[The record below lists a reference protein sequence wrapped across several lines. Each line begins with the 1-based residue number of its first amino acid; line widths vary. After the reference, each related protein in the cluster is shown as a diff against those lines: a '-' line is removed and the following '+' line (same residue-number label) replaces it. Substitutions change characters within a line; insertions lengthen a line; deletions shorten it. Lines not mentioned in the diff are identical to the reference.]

1 MSYYDDSS
9 LFLSPNG
16 YKTSV
21 LFAQK
26 PMDAN
31 GQLAFTRSNDTA
43 TRVNSAGLIEKVR
56 TNRVLQSQTLSV
68 SPTWTAYSGTTVTAD
83 AIAAPDGTLT
93 ADRIAGTSA
102 AFRGIFQT
110 ISSSAVPHTFSVYL
124 KSATGSATTA
134 RIWVDSGVSLV
145 NVTTDWQRF
154 SVTAT
159 TAASFDVQISTAVSS
174 AIDVYAWGAQ
184 LETGDIATDY
194 IPTTTA
200 AVSVGPVANLPRID
214 YTGGGCG
221 KLLLEPQRTN
231 SATYSES
238 FNNAAWTK
246 TQSTITANAV
256 ISPDGYTNADKLV
269 EGSGSVQPTVLVN
282 FGVLTT
288 TLSQSIY
295 AKAGERSVLALGSNT
310 TDNTNA
316 YAIFDLTNGVCKAL
330 TSAKLASF
338 SITSVGNGWYRCTV
352 NFIASTSTAGHRFVI
367 AVGNDYNASFSS
379 GLSPL
384 PAYTGNGTSGIYI
397 WGAQL
402 EAGSYATSYIP
413 TLGASVTRGADACV
427 KTGISSLIGQT
438 EGTLFVETTYNGA
451 ANSSQFNRI
460 INITDGSLDNF
471 IAVSKNSG
479 TAQLYVYSQAGGA
492 AQVDSS
498 AIANTNL
505 IGTHKIALAYKAND
519 FVLYVDGVQRFT
531 DTSGLVA
538 ACSQLN
544 IGGIGALGG
553 GADQL
558 GGSVNQALLFKTRL
572 SNSELAQL
580 TTI

>member
-43 TRVNSAGLIEKVR
+43 TRVGPDGLIEKVR

-68 SPTWTAYSGTTVTAD
+68 SPTWIPYSGTTVTAD

-93 ADRIAGTSA
+93 ADRIAGTSG
-102 AFRGIFQT
+102 AFRGIRQT

-231 SATYSES
+231 LATFSEQ

-246 TQSTITANAV
+246 TQSTITANSV
-256 ISPDGYTNADKLV
+256 VSPDGYTNADKLV

-288 TLSQSIY
+288 TLSQSVY

-384 PAYTGNGTSGIYI
+384 PAYTGNGSSGLYI

-402 EAGSYATSYIP
+402 EVGSYPTSYIP
-413 TLGASVTRGADACV
+413 TLGASVTRGADACS
-427 KTGISSLIGQT
+427 KDSIGALF
-438 EGTLFVETTYNGA
+438 GSAYTLFGEITNQNVNNTRHIAVKIPSG
-451 ANSSQFNRI
+451 SQY
-460 INITDGSLDNF
+460 DNF
-471 IAVSKNSG
+471 ITIFQTGTGLTATGNNAAAVAQFSIASGSFALGANLKFALRCELNNVAFYINGVQIGTDNSATIPAVTTLHVG
-479 TAQLYVYSQAGGA
+479 GYTDIREISVIKQAIVFPTALTNAQLA
-492 AQVDSS
+492 
-498 AIANTNL
+498 
-505 IGTHKIALAYKAND
+505 
-519 FVLYVDGVQRFT
+519 
-531 DTSGLVA
+531 
-538 ACSQLN
+538 
-544 IGGIGALGG
+544 
-553 GADQL
+553 
-558 GGSVNQALLFKTRL
+558 
-572 SNSELAQL
+572 ELTA
-580 TTI
+580 

>member
-43 TRVNSAGLIEKVR
+43 TRVNSAGLVQKVR

-93 ADRIAGTSA
+93 ADRIAGTSG
-102 AFRGIFQT
+102 AFRGIRQT

-159 TAASFDVQISTAVSS
+159 TAASFDVQISTAVSL

-200 AVSVGPVANLPRID
+200 AVSVGPVANVPRLD
-214 YTGGGCG
+214 YLGSSCPR
-221 KLLLEPQRTN
+221 LLLEPQRQN
-231 SATYSES
+231 VCLWSEQAD
-238 FNNAAWTK
+238 NAAWSK
-246 TQSTITANAV
+246 TGVGVTANDST
-256 ISPDGYTNADKLV
+256 SPDGNTNADKLFNSV
-269 EGSGSVQPTVLVN
+269 GTTGFASQTISLVSSTIYSGSVFAKNAGRDSLFVFFSGSGGSASCTFDLTT
-282 FGVLTT
+282 LTT
-288 TLSQSIY
+288 TPSGGVT
-295 AKAGERSVLALGSNT
+295 AKIEDYGG
-310 TDNTNA
+310 
-316 YAIFDLTNGVCKAL
+316 
-330 TSAKLASF
+330 
-338 SITSVGNGWYRCTV
+338 GWYRCSVVFTATYTG
-352 NFIASTSTAGHRFVI
+352 ASGFRIYPTST
-367 AVGNDYNASFSS
+367 
-379 GLSPL
+379 
-384 PAYTGNGTSGIYI
+384 TGDGTSGLYV
-397 WGAQL
+397 WGAQV
-402 EAGSYATSYIP
+402 EAGAYATSYIP
-413 TLGASVTRGADACV
+413 TLGAAVTRGADACS

-438 EGTLFVETTYNGA
+438 EGTMFVDLNYETITGLSMFLSIRPNATNKIEVYRDGQTIYGDILG
-451 ANSSQFNRI
+451 NS
-460 INITDGSLDNF
+460 
-471 IAVSKNSG
+471 VSVLLSKS
-479 TAQLYVYSQAGGA
+479 SSPAGRY
-492 AQVDSS
+492 
-498 AIANTNL
+498 
-505 IGTHKIALAYKAND
+505 KIALAYKSGETSLYINGTSVGTSVTAFSFATSMADLFINLRSGPT
-519 FVLYVDGVQRFT
+519 FVEQAFY
-531 DTSGLVA
+531 
-538 ACSQLN
+538 
-544 IGGIGALGG
+544 
-553 GADQL
+553 
-558 GGSVNQALLFKTRL
+558 NQAIVFKTRL